1 MKYTLVGL
9 DLHLIDKG
17 SRGVI
22 DTFGGIIPNQTI
34 NTDDQRTLEEIKVY
48 FDNAL
53 VTIARGTSVS
63 INGNEVTII
72 IQDLSNIRHIS
83 YNYISK
89 SVNNYRNQGRNERKE
104 HKQNTRKGR
113 RQRKEHKERK
123 ERKERKQN
131 TRKGGKL

>member
-89 SVNNYRNQGRNERKE
+89 SVNNYRNQRRNERKE
-104 HKQNTRKGR
+104 RNESKQNTRKGR
-113 RQRKEHKERK
+113 RQ
-123 ERKERKQN
+123 RKERKQN

>member
-89 SVNNYRNQGRNERKE
+89 SVNNYRNQRRNERKEHKE

-113 RQRKEHKERK
+113 RQRKES
-123 ERKERKQN
+123 KQK

>member
-89 SVNNYRNQGRNERKE
+89 SVNNYRNQRRNERKE